1 MVIYQQ
7 MLQQRDETIFSLQDK
22 IQQIESKLS
31 SKGPRVASN
40 PIRGVDD
47 LEDLKDKLAEA

>member
-1 MVIYQQ
+1 